1 MRVWRSLSVCLRA
14 SDGSCT
20 CDDGSKSATE
30 AVKRHR
36 KLYVRCVFFFFF
48 LLQASSFYFCLLQS
62 SVEDLP
68 WRAWARWN
76 TPMCPRDKALF
87 RKCCG
92 CLKKKKKR
100 NSTEIR
106 FCLHG
111 KLSSFFFF
119 VSVTV
124 LKRWKTKDYLR
135 MLNLTSPFFSYCK

>member
-20 CDDGSKSATE
+20 CDDGAKSATE

-92 CLKKKKKR
+92 CLKNKKKKETAR
-100 NSTEIR
+100 RSAFVCMES
-106 FCLHG
+106 CLV
-111 KLSSFFFF
+111 FFFF
-119 VSVTV
+119 RICDGTKKVENKRLFAYVEPDVS
-124 LKRWKTKDYLR
+124 LLF
-135 MLNLTSPFFSYCK
+135 LL